1 MTKILEYSMANRSL
15 TLRNIDKSGFSIIA
29 KEEIHIDEGDIKKIG
44 NLFESVGI
52 PFRSVNDMNGTLRPD
67 IITLELFKDEAE
79 RIISLLAKER
89 LNTVDEL
96 EHQDKEQIYKII
108 MALDNIQKKIE
119 RGIAKS
125 HK

>member
-1 MTKILEYSMANRSL
+1 MTKILEYSMVSRIL

-29 KEEIHIDEGDIKKIG
+29 KEDIHIDEGDIRKIG

-52 PFRSVNDMNGTLRPD
+52 PFRSVNDLNGTPRPE

-79 RIISLLAKER
+79 KVISLLARER
-89 LNTVDEL
+89 LDIVDKL

-108 MALDNIQKKIE
+108 MVLDNIQKKIE

-125 HK
+125 RK

>member
-1 MTKILEYSMANRSL
+1 MANRSF

-52 PFRSVNDMNGTLRPD
+52 PFRSVNDMNSTLRPE

-89 LNTVDEL
+89 LNIVDEL

-108 MALDNIQKKIE
+108 MDLDNIQKKIE

-125 HK
+125 QK